1 MDQRTLLGIVAAVRR
16 SLDEFVQN
24 SHDPTQSLDQLSGEI
39 DRLFLSVLPRL
50 SPEDQ
55 EIAMELQ
62 AILLDQIAL
71 VCRSQATSHG
81 SVSLPYRT

>member
-1 MDQRTLLGIVAAVRR
+1 MGQRTLLGIVAAVRR

-39 DRLFLSVLPRL
+39 DRLFLFVIPQLN
-50 SPEDQ
+50 PEDQ

-62 AILLDQIAL
+62 SILLDQIAL
-71 VCRSQATSHG
+71 VVRSQTTSHG
-81 SVSLPYRT
+81 SVSQPYRN